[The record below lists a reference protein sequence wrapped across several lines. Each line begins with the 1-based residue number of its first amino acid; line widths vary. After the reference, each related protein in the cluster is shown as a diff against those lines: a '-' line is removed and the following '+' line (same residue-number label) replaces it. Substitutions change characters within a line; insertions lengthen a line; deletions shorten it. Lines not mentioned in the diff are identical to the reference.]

1 MRKPEWAEMFMI
13 SFAVYIWFTLM
24 VDADLFLS
32 GIEKNSTSVYSTY
45 IEMVGSQRNLA
56 WLSLAVAVIVFTSL
70 YIKKDTYLIFVAIIG
85 FSYHMFITASFLIN
99 YPNIAFGIMSLFGVW
114 LGARIYRLIDVSE
127 EKKKEK
133 ILLKS
138 EYHYEEN
145 EGGGKIEPTEQ
156 NTKER

>member
-13 SFAVYIWFTLM
+13 IFPVYIWFTLM
-24 VDADLFLS
+24 IDVNLFMDANTD
-32 GIEKNSTSVYSTY
+32 KSTSVYSTY
-45 IEMVGSQRNLA
+45 IEMVGSQSNLA
-56 WLSLAVAVIVFTSL
+56 WLSLTVAAVVFTSL
-70 YIKKDTYLIFVAIIG
+70 YVRKDTYLIFVAIIG

-133 ILLKS
+133 ILLNS
-138 EYHYEEN
+138 EYRYEEN
-145 EGGGKIEPTEQ
+145 KRGVNNEPTEQ
-156 NTKER
+156 NPEER

>member
-13 SFAVYIWFTLM
+13 IFPVYIWFTLM
-24 VDADLFLS
+24 VDANLFLR
-32 GIEKNSTSVYSTY
+32 GITDNSTGVYSTY
-45 IEMVGSQRNLA
+45 IKMVGSQRNLA
-56 WLSLAVAVIVFTSL
+56 WLSLAVAAIVFASL
-70 YIKKDTYLIFVAIIG
+70 YIKKDTFLIFVAIIG

-133 ILLKS
+133 ILLNS

-145 EGGGKIEPTEQ
+145 KRGENIEPTEQ
-156 NTKER
+156 KPKER

>member
-133 ILLKS
+133 ILLNS
-138 EYHYEEN
+138 EYRYEEN
-145 EGGGKIEPTEQ
+145 KRGVNIEPTEQ

>member
-133 ILLKS
+133 ILLNS
-138 EYHYEEN
+138 EYRYEEN
-145 EGGGKIEPTEQ
+145 EGGENIEPTEQ
-156 NTKER
+156 NPKER